1 MPQHATPGSL
11 LGKIAAYTELLAKDP
26 YSTIFVPLSEAYR
39 QMDMLDEAVA
49 VAQQGIM
56 DNPAFAAGYVALG
69 KAFVAQG
76 LEEQAISEFEKSLIL
91 DNRHLQALKE
101 LAKLKMARQDSA
113 AARELLERAGAVK
126 GNDPEVLK
134 LLAAVE
140 KPPSAPAAPPTAP
153 SLTPP
158 VPATVP
164 SLVIDEALESA
175 AEVSGAGKAVEPIAT
190 ATLAEIYIRQ
200 GLPQKALKV
209 FRDLLKVEPHNDQLR
224 QKLILLKQQ
233 IDGQEVPALGEET
246 LLVSESA
253 EGASPAEVVVSA
265 ELPLPATE
273 ILEDSSTDEVVETL
287 QGVEP
292 ESALSV
298 LTEDSGGVDLVRA
311 ASRIERSVPEVLSS
325 WLDAIRRRR
334 AAHV

>member
-26 YSTIFVPLSEAYR
+26 YSTIFVPLSDAYR

-113 AARELLERAGAVK
+113 AAQELLERAGAVK

-134 LLAAVE
+134 LLAVVG
-140 KPPSAPAAPPTAP
+140 KPHSAPATPSAAP
-153 SLTPP
+153 SLPPP
-158 VPATVP
+158 VPAMVP
-164 SLVIDEALESA
+164 SFVIDEAPELAS
-175 AEVSGAGKAVEPIAT
+175 EVSGAGKAVEPIAT

-253 EGASPAEVVVSA
+253 EAVSLAEDVVSA
-265 ELPLPATE
+265 EFPLPATE
-273 ILEDSSTDEVVETL
+273 FLEDPSTYEMVETL

-292 ESALSV
+292 EPALST
-298 LTEDSGGVDLVRA
+298 LTEDSGGVDRVRA
-311 ASRIERSVPEVLSS
+311 AARIERSVPEVLSS

>member
-1 MPQHATPGSL
+1 MPQHTTPGSL

-26 YSTIFVPLSEAYR
+26 YSTIFVPLSDAYR

-69 KAFVAQG
+69 NAFVAQG
-76 LEEQAISEFEKSLIL
+76 LEDQAIGEFEKSLIL
-91 DNRHLQALKE
+91 DHRHLPALKE
-101 LAKLKMARQDSA
+101 LAKMKMARQDSA

-126 GNDPEVLK
+126 GNDPEILK

-140 KPPSAPAAPPTAP
+140 KPPSAPAAPLTAP
-153 SLTPP
+153 SPPPP
-158 VPATVP
+158 VPAAAP
-164 SLVIDEALESA
+164 SFVIDEAPESA

-224 QKLILLKQQ
+224 RKLIQLKQH
-233 IDGQEVPALGEET
+233 IDVQEVPALEAET
-246 LLVSESA
+246 LLAAEQDESVSAVEEVTAVQLFSTAVEVCGEPPAEGVLLSVETETVLTLTAEVSGDAVGESA
-253 EGASPAEVVVSA
+253 APRS
-265 ELPLPATE
+265 
-273 ILEDSSTDEVVETL
+273 
-287 QGVEP
+287 
-292 ESALSV
+292 
-298 LTEDSGGVDLVRA
+298 
-311 ASRIERSVPEVLSS
+311 ERSVPEVLSA
-325 WLDAIRRRR
+325 WLNAIHRRR

>member
-39 QMDMLDEAVA
+39 QMEMLDEAVE

-76 LEEQAISEFEKSLIL
+76 LEDQAIGEFEKSLIL
-91 DNRHLQALKE
+91 DNRHLPALKE
-101 LAKLKMARQDSA
+101 LAKMKMARQDSA

-140 KPPSAPAAPPTAP
+140 KPPSAPAAPLTAP

-158 VPATVP
+158 VPAAAP
-164 SLVIDEALESA
+164 SFLIDEAPESA
-175 AEVSGAGKAVEPIAT
+175 VEISGADKAVEPIAT

-224 QKLILLKQQ
+224 RKLIQLKQH
-233 IDGQEVPALGEET
+233 IDVQEVPALEEET
-246 LLVSESA
+246 LLAAEQDESVSADEEVAAVQLFSTAGEVCGEPPVEEVLQSVETETLLTLSADASGDAVGESA
-253 EGASPAEVVVSA
+253 AP
-265 ELPLPATE
+265 
-273 ILEDSSTDEVVETL
+273 
-287 QGVEP
+287 
-292 ESALSV
+292 
-298 LTEDSGGVDLVRA
+298 
-311 ASRIERSVPEVLSS
+311 RIERSVPEVLSA
-325 WLDAIRRRR
+325 WLNAIHRRR